1 MNNLSSALVS
11 AASPSAAQIQAS
23 AGWSRQ
29 ALIVS
34 NGCRSEAVKTR
45 KKRDGAGAHE
55 VPLAEREERECELT
69 AIVASYNLGKLS
81 EVRPAYSLSS
91 RHVASPPLRL
101 GR

>member
-11 AASPSAAQIQAS
+11 AASPPAAQIQAS

-34 NGCRSEAVKTR
+34 NACRSEAAKAR
-45 KKRDGAGAHE
+45 GKKGAADD
-55 VPLAEREERECELT
+55 VPLTEREERECELT

-81 EVRPAYSLSS
+81 EVRRRPVLSS
-91 RHVASPPLRL
+91 PHSACPAR
-101 GR
+101 